1 MSNAL
6 NTRTTTAYPVP
17 DAKMLATNLLYHKD
31 NWSVSPKSNNFE
43 NYLKAETTAKEARR
57 RDTSPKTANHHPWD
71 KPQKGLEVRQPQDKP
86 VVKEKQT
93 VKEDNNHTDSE
104 SKMENASSKSKDSE
118 NDKADTTSDP
128 KQPVDQS
135 NPDSQAGST
144 DNSQIAQLLNPA
156 FQVLADSNQLTE
168 LNASNQAVI
177 SAVTLDETAA
187 SLVKMPP
194 NLVAPESVNNQLSQ
208 NITNPVVATSQPEG
222 DSFAELIQQ
231 ANSAQ
236 NATLQQVSVASLT
249 QNPVNVQTAVS
260 SNQTLVEA
268 AAQTKKTANDSQKAT
283 VEPQVA
289 VVTAPVADSKGSTH
303 NSTGILNSSVL
314 QDFQGKVTEQTATQ
328 NVSHNKD
335 ELQQSLSSVISG
347 KTTLTSGESK
357 PLNLALLQTQLAVND
372 GSDKTATIPV
382 IQVQSPHV
390 NSGQVPEMTGTGTRA
405 TGKDQLFGQIVE
417 NAKLMLAGNHSEM
430 EMNLKPEH
438 LGKLQLKVTIENQV
452 VTASFVAESQQVK
465 EIIETNLGQLRDHLR
480 ESGLKVDQLAVYVGT
495 DANQQQF
502 NQTSGNQGQFTTVKG
517 SHSFDDDEVEALS
530 ATEKIA
536 SPKSL
541 QETQIDLRA

>member
-1 MSNAL
+1 M
-6 NTRTTTAYPVP
+6 
-17 DAKMLATNLLYHKD
+17 
-31 NWSVSPKSNNFE
+31 
-43 NYLKAETTAKEARR
+43 
-57 RDTSPKTANHHPWD
+57 
-71 KPQKGLEVRQPQDKP
+71 
-86 VVKEKQT
+86 
-93 VKEDNNHTDSE
+93 
-104 SKMENASSKSKDSE
+104 
-118 NDKADTTSDP
+118 
-128 KQPVDQS
+128 
-135 NPDSQAGST
+135 
-144 DNSQIAQLLNPA
+144 
-156 FQVLADSNQLTE
+156 
-168 LNASNQAVI
+168 
-177 SAVTLDETAA
+177 
-187 SLVKMPP
+187 
-194 NLVAPESVNNQLSQ
+194 
-208 NITNPVVATSQPEG
+208 
-222 DSFAELIQQ
+222 
-231 ANSAQ
+231 
-236 NATLQQVSVASLT
+236 
-249 QNPVNVQTAVS
+249 
-260 SNQTLVEA
+260 
-268 AAQTKKTANDSQKAT
+268 
-283 VEPQVA
+283 
-289 VVTAPVADSKGSTH
+289 
-303 NSTGILNSSVL
+303 
-314 QDFQGKVTEQTATQ
+314 
-328 NVSHNKD
+328 
-335 ELQQSLSSVISG
+335 ISG